1 MLELGSS
8 GSVRGVSSNGHPYR
22 DQLNLRELK
31 EIVGLVVGSDA
42 DSSKRTALVIPPVH
56 LTMAL
61 SEVHQ
66 SLRELEKDSEELI
79 TTSSIPDLDSQKAL
93 ESNTRFIPDD
103 PELEHDELERGVLA
117 IVLGRR
123 LHRIWCSLNHATPIS
138 RSRDR
143 TSSTHLDISIDS
155 SAWTGHVHGEAGTV
169 SHHQRDYGRAAFVVH
184 LDAPWGGGKTTFA
197 NFLARVLNPYGF
209 ETSGAS
215 FLRQRYGNAN
225 IGAIFLDDP
234 PLDGSTKTDL
244 MEWPEESRRPWVVV
258 QFNAWRVEHCE
269 PPWWVFYQTIREH
282 CLAAVRRD
290 GITPVDVG
298 ALETPKKPRLE
309 NRILLWFGLWIH
321 EFWWRL
327 KNPKITTLLSTAL
340 ISVSLIAILHSIG
353 IIHLTGKP
361 DEMKTRF

>member
-1 MLELGSS
+1 M
-8 GSVRGVSSNGHPYR
+8 
-22 DQLNLRELK
+22 
-31 EIVGLVVGSDA
+31 
-42 DSSKRTALVIPPVH
+42 
-56 LTMAL
+56 
-61 SEVHQ
+61 
-66 SLRELEKDSEELI
+66 
-79 TTSSIPDLDSQKAL
+79 
-93 ESNTRFIPDD
+93 
-103 PELEHDELERGVLA
+103 
-117 IVLGRR
+117 
-123 LHRIWCSLNHATPIS
+123 
-138 RSRDR
+138 
-143 TSSTHLDISIDS
+143 
-155 SAWTGHVHGEAGTV
+155 
-169 SHHQRDYGRAAFVVH
+169 H